1 MSAACRMRRKGS
13 PDLDRSGSDGG
24 ERDRTSVADVF
35 DKIATAS
42 FSAIRSV
49 GDAFNVPRRQ
59 GKGATRALT
68 RQSTDPINL
77 AAFRARRTSQR
88 LLDVQ
93 ARLPGML
100 LLEAQGVPCH
110 RCYVQSEALLG
121 QSTERAQGCVTKSN
135 QYQSQGLMPACQPR
149 LPVAYLAC
157 DYSVGLFRASQ

>member
-1 MSAACRMRRKGS
+1 MRRKGS
-13 PDLDRSGSDGG
+13 PDGDRSASDGG
-24 ERDRTSVADVF
+24 ERDRTSVADVL

-59 GKGATRALT
+59 GKGASRALT

-77 AAFRARRTSQR
+77 AAFRARRTSQH

-110 RCYVQSEALLG
+110 RCNVQCEVLLG
-121 QSTERAQGCVTKSN
+121 QSVECVEGLAKKS
-135 QYQSQGLMPACQPR
+135 R
-149 LPVAYLAC
+149 II
-157 DYSVGLFRASQ
+157 YS

>member
-1 MSAACRMRRKGS
+1 MSAARRMRSKGS
-13 PDLDRSGSDGG
+13 PDGDRSASDGG
-24 ERDRTSVADVF
+24 ERDRTSVADVL

-59 GKGATRALT
+59 GKGASRALT

-93 ARLPGML
+93 ARSPGAL
-100 LLEAQGVPCH
+100 LLEGQGVPCH
-110 RCYVQSEALLG
+110 LSLLAVPG
-121 QSTERAQGCVTKSN
+121 SARPEHGTCA
-135 QYQSQGLMPACQPR
+135 R
-149 LPVAYLAC
+149 L
-157 DYSVGLFRASQ
+157 